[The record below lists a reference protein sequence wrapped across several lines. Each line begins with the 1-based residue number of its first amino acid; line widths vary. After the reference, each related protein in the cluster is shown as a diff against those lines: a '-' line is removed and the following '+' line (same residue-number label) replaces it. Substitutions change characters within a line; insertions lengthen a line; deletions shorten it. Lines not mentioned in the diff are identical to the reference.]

1 MIMEDLNVI
10 VTSGMRI
17 QRDGKVVVEEF
28 PQDIVAINAFRCND
42 RNCDSVHLQ
51 IDFKTGH
58 VISVMLSPEDADFLA
73 ASLQSPRREETEN
86 LETVLKAN

>member
-58 VISVMLSPEDADFLA
+58 VISVMLSPE
-73 ASLQSPRREETEN
+73 ETEN